1 MLDGD
6 RIIPYV
12 IIGTHGLEI
21 TLDAETLRRWR
32 RSFTGSRRS
41 VFPVRIVAAQHLAQ
55 PGTRPRGRVTWR
67 P

>member
-21 TLDAETLRRWR
+21 TLDAGNSTPVTAEFHGWP
-32 RSFTGSRRS
+32 S
-41 VFPVRIVAAQHLAQ
+41 V
-55 PGTRPRGRVTWR
+55 GWG
-67 P
+67 

>member
-32 RSFTGSRRS
+32 RNVPGA
-41 VFPVRIVAAQHLAQ
+41 VAC
-55 PGTRPRGRVTWR
+55 R
-67 P
+67 

>member
-21 TLDAETLRRWR
+21 TLDARNSTPVTAEFRWEP
-32 RSFTGSRRS
+32 SQEFSRCS
-41 VFPVRIVAAQHLAQ
+41 WS
-55 PGTRPRGRVTWR
+55 GRNHYEQ
-67 P
+67 

>member
-21 TLDAETLRRWR
+21 TLDAETLRR
-32 RSFTGSRRS
+32 
-41 VFPVRIVAAQHLAQ
+41 
-55 PGTRPRGRVTWR
+55 
-67 P
+67 

>member
-21 TLDAETLRRWR
+21 TLDAETLRQWGRN
-32 RSFTGSRRS
+32 F
-41 VFPVRIVAAQHLAQ
+41 A
-55 PGTRPRGRVTWR
+55 GTRCTAVASPRVQG
-67 P
+67 